1 MKKANAAIVT
11 AGLSEGAAFQ
21 RKKASQKTG
30 SVTVNAR
37 GSELLLRR
45 IPASRSVSRTD
56 SRKPSSANIN
66 VV

>member
-1 MKKANAAIVT
+1 MKKVNAAIVT
-11 AGLSEGAAFQ
+11 AGLSEGPAFQ

-37 GSELLLRR
+37 GSALPLRK

-56 SRKPSSANIN
+56 RRKPSSAKIN